1 MDPPIDPYAPP
12 AEWVDPQSVNNRRRW
27 AGIFGIGVLLVVGF
41 SWLLDKAA
49 EPAAPT
55 PAPTSMQLIGDVA
68 KLVDEVRG
76 MGSLHLM
83 LDEGRERRA
92 VEARLR
98 IQRGRVSGLMTTA
111 AASMPLA
118 DDQRQLHELTS
129 ALNDYW
135 QVQDQMLALSRMS
148 NQDRDMASK
157 ARAML
162 TGQSTRSYQAL
173 LATTERWFASHER
186 P

>member
-1 MDPPIDPYAPP
+1 MDPSIDPYAPP
-12 AEWVDPQSVNNRRRW
+12 AEWVDPQTVSNRRRW
-27 AGIFGIGVLLVVGF
+27 AAVFGIAVVLLVSF

-55 PAPTSMQLIGDVA
+55 PAPTSMQMIGEVA
-68 KLVDEVRG
+68 KLVDEGRG
-76 MGSLHLM
+76 MESLHLM
-83 LDEGRERRA
+83 LEEGRDRRA

-98 IQRGRVSGLMTTA
+98 TQRSRVSGLMTTA
-111 AASMPLA
+111 AASMPMA

-135 QVQDQMLALSRMS
+135 QVQDQMLTLSRLS

-157 ARAML
+157 AKAML